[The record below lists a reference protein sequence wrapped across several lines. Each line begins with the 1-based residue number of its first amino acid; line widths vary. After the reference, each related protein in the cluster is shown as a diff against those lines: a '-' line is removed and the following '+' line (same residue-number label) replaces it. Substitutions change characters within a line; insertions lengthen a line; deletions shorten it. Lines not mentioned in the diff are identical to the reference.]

1 MPIVF
6 YKIMY
11 RVHPNLNIHHTRNN
25 IKNKKESKEKLWG
38 ICKGINKVF
47 FSINK
52 EISSCFIN

>member
-1 MPIVF
+1 M
-6 YKIMY
+6 
-11 RVHPNLNIHHTRNN
+11 HHTRNN

-52 EISSCFIN
+52 EILVVLLINKEKL